1 LEVKNVFNKNR
12 TFASKTPDDQLSHS
26 NAKRFGKKPYV
37 IVIAMIAIAVIAGAF
52 LVPQGAASI
61 QLSVNYT
68 VGEKMDYTT
77 VMTGTFESYN
87 STGSSQALSPKNFT
101 SSASD
106 TIEVV
111 DFDGEYY
118 TLNHT
123 MALNDIQ
130 PSFSMLEKMSKTG
143 YSSYVFNLGNTT
155 QEAPNNGVTS
165 SSFLAQLLTKPEVKV
180 GDTITVPYPS
190 ISGIA
195 TTGDLKITFKGYED
209 ISTPAG
215 TFRVFKV
222 GMTSENV
229 SMHLDTNNP
238 EVNMASN
245 LDMSYT
251 VYLES
256 GTMRLIKSTMEET
269 VSTQSTFHST
279 ALSYT
284 MHLAMDMTLKQDIK
298 P

>member
-1 LEVKNVFNKNR
+1 MFNKLR
-12 TFASKTPDDQLSHS
+12 AFASKTPNDQLSHS
-26 NAKRFGKKPYV
+26 GAKRFGKKPYV
-37 IVIAMIAIAVIAGAF
+37 IVIAVIAIGVIAGAL

-61 QLSVNYT
+61 QLSVNYM
-68 VGEKMDYTT
+68 VGEKMAYTT

-87 STGSSQALSPKNFT
+87 STSSSQSISPRNFT

-106 TIEVV
+106 IIEVV

-123 MALNDIQ
+123 MALNDMQ
-130 PSFSMLEKMSKTG
+130 KSFSMLEKMSKTG
-143 YSSYVFNLGNTT
+143 YSLYVFNLGSTT
-155 QEAPNNGVTS
+155 QDASNNGVTS
-165 SSFLAQLLTKPEVKV
+165 SSFLAQLLSKPEVKV
-180 GDTITVPYPS
+180 GDTITVSYPS
-190 ISGIA
+190 ISGIT

-209 ISTPAG
+209 ISTVTG

-222 GMTSENV
+222 EMTSENV

-245 LDMSYT
+245 LDMSYI

-269 VSTQSTFHST
+269 VSAQSTFHST

-284 MHLAMDMTLKQDIK
+284 MHLTMDMTLEQGIK